1 VTKKATPTEAIE
13 GEVITAD
20 EAPTDA
26 EVVSEATDV
35 AVVDNSKALNA
46 IARRIRTATGKG
58 HDALFSIGHALNEAR
73 ALIPGDRE
81 FGAWVASQEFA
92 FSRQTAYRL
101 QQAALREPEVR
112 QFIADSTSSRDI
124 SPQTAVEYM
133 TKQAALD
140 SGEEASDEEKA
151 TGKRVRD
158 LIAEDN
164 AEPASAYPAF
174 KAALEALNLQVLTVE
189 ELTDLA
195 GDIQSLAVAYKAE
208 KTRRSA

>member
-1 VTKKATPTEAIE
+1 VTKKATATEAIE
-13 GEVITAD
+13 GEVITED

-26 EVVSEATDV
+26 VVVSEDTDV
-35 AVVDNSKALNA
+35 AVVDNSKALKA
-46 IARRIRTATGKG
+46 IAKKVKAQFDKG
-58 HDALFSIGHALNEAR
+58 IDAQFAIGHLLNEAR
-73 ALIPGDRE
+73 TLIPGDAQFGRWLSEQE
-81 FGAWVASQEFA
+81 FG
-92 FSRQTAYRL
+92 FSRPTAHRL
-101 QQAALREPEVR
+101 AEAATREPEVR
-112 QFIADSTSSRDI
+112 EFIAARSTLNGGKDI
-124 SPQTAVEYM
+124 GVPTAIMYLNAGPTDEGM
-133 TKQAALD
+133 
-140 SGEEASDEEKA
+140 EELQA

-164 AEPASAYPAF
+164 DEPMSAYPAF